1 MRVVK
6 EKIVAFVF
14 YIMRIFPIKKDKI
27 VVSSYL
33 GQGYGD
39 NGKYIVEQLLKQE
52 KHYDIVWLLRDSNNG
67 FPEGVRSVRY
77 LSIRSVYEQAT
88 AKVWID
94 NRRKP
99 DYVRKRKGQFYLATW
114 HGGLALKR
122 IEKDAQEALPS
133 HYIKAAKRDS
143 RMVDLFLSNSSWL
156 TEKYRQSFWYNGQIA
171 EIGLPREDVFYKVS
185 ADSVSRIKTQLGVP
199 EGKQILLYAPTF
211 RKTMD
216 EASLGVY
223 QIDWKRLL
231 ESCRNRFGGEWIGMV
246 RLHPNLAAIQDRL
259 ALPSAVRNV
268 STYPDMQEL
277 LLAADVLITDY
288 SSIVFDSV
296 YLNCPVLYFVP
307 DYELFLAGVSHNYRQ
322 LDLPLEN
329 GFGPFSQDADTLLD
343 HLEEYINNGF
353 VPQEPYASRMK
364 DFFLYRDDH
373 CCDRL
378 YDAMI
383 ND

>member
-122 IEKDAQEALPS
+122 IEKDAPEALPS
-133 HYIKAAKRDS
+133 HHIKAAKRDS

-156 TEKYRQSFWYNGQIA
+156 T
-171 EIGLPREDVFYKVS
+171 
-185 ADSVSRIKTQLGVP
+185 
-199 EGKQILLYAPTF
+199 
-211 RKTMD
+211 
-216 EASLGVY
+216 
-223 QIDWKRLL
+223 
-231 ESCRNRFGGEWIGMV
+231 
-246 RLHPNLAAIQDRL
+246 
-259 ALPSAVRNV
+259 
-268 STYPDMQEL
+268 
-277 LLAADVLITDY
+277 
-288 SSIVFDSV
+288 
-296 YLNCPVLYFVP
+296 
-307 DYELFLAGVSHNYRQ
+307 
-322 LDLPLEN
+322 
-329 GFGPFSQDADTLLD
+329 
-343 HLEEYINNGF
+343 
-353 VPQEPYASRMK
+353 
-364 DFFLYRDDH
+364 
-373 CCDRL
+373 
-378 YDAMI
+378 
-383 ND
+383 

>member
-88 AKVWID
+88 AKVWIA

-231 ESCRNRFGGEWIGMV
+231 ESCRNRFGGGWIGMV

-259 ALPSAVRNV
+259 ALPSTVRNV

-288 SSIVFDSV
+288 SSSMFEYSYTDRPVF
-296 YLNCPVLYFVP
+296 LYTP
-307 DYELFLAGVSHNYRQ
+307 DLDAYMADRNFYFNLRDLPFPLAENEEALTHSIQHFDLDAYHKALRYFLRQ
-322 LDLPLEN
+322 L
-329 GFGPFSQDADTLLD
+329 G
-343 HLEEYINNGF
+343 I
-353 VPQEPYASRMK
+353 VPGGDASRRAA
-364 DFFLYRDDH
+364 DIIR
-373 CCDRL
+373 R
-378 YDAMI
+378 AI
-383 ND
+383 EE

>member
-122 IEKDAQEALPS
+122 IEKDAQEALPA
-133 HYIKAAKRDS
+133 HYIEAAKRDS

-156 TEKYRQSFWYNGQIA
+156 TEKYRQSFWYDGQIA

-288 SSIVFDSV
+288 SSSMFEYSYTDRPVF
-296 YLNCPVLYFVP
+296 LYTP
-307 DYELFLAGVSHNYRQ
+307 DLDAYMADRNFYFNLR
-322 LDLPLEN
+322 DLPFPLAEN
-329 GFGPFSQDADTLLD
+329 EEALTHYIQQFDLDAYHKALRYFLCQ
-343 HLEEYINNGF
+343 LGI
-353 VPQEPYASRMK
+353 VPGGDASRRAA
-364 DFFLYRDDH
+364 DIIR
-373 CCDRL
+373 R
-378 YDAMI
+378 AME
-383 ND
+383 D